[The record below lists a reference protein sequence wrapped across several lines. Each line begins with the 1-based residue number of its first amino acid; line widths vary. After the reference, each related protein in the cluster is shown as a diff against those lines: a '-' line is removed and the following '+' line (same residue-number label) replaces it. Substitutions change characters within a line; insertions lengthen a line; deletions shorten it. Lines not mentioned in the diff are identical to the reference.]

1 MKIAYKNILRFIEE
15 SPSIDEIS
23 EKLFQ
28 LGHEN
33 EIIGELFDIEFT
45 PNRGDC
51 LSVYGLARDLGVFYT
66 FVDTLEYM
74 NESIEPFEIDF
85 KNSSPNDCPNISFL
99 NIEIVDNISE
109 YEPYLE
115 SYFKVFNINK
125 NNFFTDVSNYVAYE
139 LGQPMHCY
147 DYSKIDGS
155 LEFQR
160 IQTKFEFQTVIEK
173 KINLSGADCIFKLND
188 VPINLAGIMGDKST
202 SCSKDTTNVLVESA
216 YFEPESIIGKAI
228 RYDIQSDASYK
239 FERGV
244 DPFLQEKALRRFI
257 KIVSDHCEILDIR
270 LVNQTYKQKDCKK
283 ISFELDKINKIIG
296 INVTENLYINILENL
311 GFKLNNNMIIVPS
324 HRHDIESQNDLAEE
338 IARVLGYDNIPKNKF
353 AIDNQKNHEVD
364 QKENHIKEL
373 LIENG
378 FNEVINMPFS
388 EDDNKNVISID
399 NPLDSNRKYLRTDLK
414 KSLINNLL
422 FNENRQHESIK
433 LFEISDIY
441 SKNTELVSEK
451 FLGLILSGRVGDN
464 YQDFSKKLDDQFVI
478 NLFKQDNFDIDTKF
492 ITKISRSDLNS
503 KLKNKI
509 YYIEIPLNIIPEIV
523 TNSAPES
530 SNTLEDPFTKYKKI
544 SEFPSS
550 TRDISFSLIN
560 EELIQE
566 IENLLLNLQLRNL
579 KKVFVFDFYKKDNE
593 NIKIGFRFIFQA
605 KDKTLTDKDVDH
617 EMKKII
623 NITIKI
629 DGINIPG
636 LH

>member
-364 QKENHIKEL
+364 QKENHIKDL